1 MKEEW
6 KIIEEEKILYS
17 NTNRSRV
24 RKKNV
29 STIDRT
35 GETTFDQNLLLF
47 SSIEK
52 NFDIIYNT
60 NTQRCKWEVWK
71 LS

>member
-1 MKEEW
+1 MREEW
-6 KIIEEEKILYS
+6 KLIEEEKILSS
-17 NTNRSRV
+17 NTNRSRA

-29 STIDRT
+29 STVDRT

-52 NFDIIYNT
+52 DFDIIYNT
-60 NTQRCKWEVWK
+60 NTQRCKFDDFK
-71 LS
+71 MN

>member
-1 MKEEW
+1 MREEW
-6 KIIEEEKILYS
+6 KLIEEEKILSS

-29 STIDRT
+29 STVDRT

-52 NFDIIYNT
+52 DFDIIYNT
-60 NTQRCKWEVWK
+60 NTQRCKFNNFKV
-71 LS
+71 S